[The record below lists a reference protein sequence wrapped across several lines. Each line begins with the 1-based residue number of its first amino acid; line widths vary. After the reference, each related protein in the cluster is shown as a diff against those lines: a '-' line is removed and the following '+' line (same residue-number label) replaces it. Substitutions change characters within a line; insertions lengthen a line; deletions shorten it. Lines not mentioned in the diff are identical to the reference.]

1 MLYFCSRDKIF
12 KSKMKKTL
20 LFLLICFSLF
30 SCSGSRDKSKRS
42 VGVTLSGAGAT
53 FPYPFYSIVFRDY
66 MRKNPGVRINYGAI
80 GSGGGI
86 RSLRDKSVNFAA
98 SDAFLNEKET
108 ASMGAEVVHIPTC
121 MGGVVLSYTL
131 SGVDSL
137 RLTGELIA
145 DIFMGK
151 ITRWNDSRLAAENPN
166 VRFPDLEITP
176 VYRSDGSGTTFVF
189 SEYLNKVSTEWNREM
204 GTGKALKWKAGL
216 AAKGNP
222 GVASIVQLTEGAIGY
237 VGSEYALTLQMPSA
251 LLKNRAGNYVKATL
265 ETISAAAETNLS
277 DDMKLTLTDMPHP
290 DAYPISMLTWLLVY
304 EDQTYCGHSRQEAEV
319 LVDLLNY
326 IIGPDGQK
334 LAAQVNYVPLPLRA
348 VQKTQRIINRIHFAG
363 EKLSTAPDPEI
374 AIVNVLSETE
384 TVGDHE
390 KTVLHEKSLA
400 DER

>member
-1 MLYFCSRDKIF
+1 M
-12 KSKMKKTL
+12 MKKTL
-20 LFLLICFSLF
+20 WFLLISLAFF

-66 MRKNPGVRINYGAI
+66 MRKHPGVTINYGAI

-151 ITRWNDSRLAAENPN
+151 ITRWNDPRVAAENPN
-166 VRFPDLEITP
+166 IRFPDLEITP

-189 SEYLNKVSTEWNREM
+189 SEYLNKVSPEWNKEM
-204 GTGKALKWKAGL
+204 GAGKALKWKAGL

-251 LLKNRAGNYVKATL
+251 IIKNKAGNYVKATL
-265 ETISAAAETNLS
+265 KTISAAGETDLP
-277 DDMKLTLTDMPHP
+277 DDMKVTLTDMPHP
-290 DAYPISMLTWLLVY
+290 NAYPISMMTWLLVY
-304 EDQTYCGHSRQEAEV
+304 RDQGYSGHSRQEAEV

-326 IIGPDGQK
+326 IIGPDGQQ
-334 LAAQVNYVPLPLRA
+334 LAEQVNYVPLPLQA
-348 VQKTQRIINRIHFAG
+348 IQKTQRIIDQIHFEG
-363 EKLSTAPDPEI
+363 EKISTVFDPGI
-374 AIVNVLSETE
+374 AVGNVLSETK
-384 TVGDHE
+384 TMSDHE
-390 KTVLHEKSLA
+390 KPVPHGKIVSE
-400 DER
+400 